1 MLTGFG
7 AYGTEPGIAPTPPQQ
22 LPQTGPVGALGPT
35 VVSEESPQVCERSP
49 LVPGTVSQVYCLST
63 EAHLK
68 KEKLI
73 YLGVGIVGGVALGA
87 LVGYM
92 VG

>member
-1 MLTGFG
+1 MLVGFG
-7 AYGTEPGIAPTPPQQ
+7 AYGTEPDI
-22 LPQTGPVGALGPT
+22 LPPT
-35 VVSEESPQVCERSP
+35 VPALTDAAIVQLGGQMAEDQRCAQSNGEI
-49 LVPGTVSQVYCLST
+49 YCLSK

-68 KEKLI
+68 KEKYI
-73 YLGVGIVGGVALGA
+73 YFGVGIAAGLAVGA

>member
-1 MLTGFG
+1 MLVGFG
-7 AYGTEPGIAPTPPQQ
+7 AYGTEPEILPPGMPPPAPPQLTEAAIVQ
-22 LPQTGPVGALGPT
+22 LGKQMAVDQRCGQSNG
-35 VVSEESPQVCERSP
+35 E
-49 LVPGTVSQVYCLST
+49 VYCLST

-68 KEKLI
+68 KEKYI
-73 YLGVGIVGGVALGA
+73 YFGVGIAAGLTVGA